1 MVILGGSIRLTIGCT
16 NLQDTLMSIKK
27 IIQKI
32 IHIFCP
38 QKAKLTGT
46 IKFFDRKK
54 RFGFIVADNN
64 EYFFHAAA
72 TKPTDFKALLDAVA
86 VKFNIVQGKK
96 GPQADN
102 IEII

>member
-1 MVILGGSIRLTIGCT
+1 
-16 NLQDTLMSIKK
+16 MSIKK
-27 IIQKI
+27 IIQKLK
-32 IHIFCP
+32 HIFCP
-38 QKAKLTGT
+38 KIAKRKLSGT

-54 RFGFIVADNN
+54 RFGFIVANDN

-72 TKPTDFKALLDAVA
+72 TKPTDFKALQDGVA
-86 VKFNIVQGKK
+86 VRFNLIQGKK